1 MPLSIAPVLPSGVL
15 PSQATSASKHV
26 VRKRLVEVRS
36 ENASSTFSYDGTSEI
51 IFSISSPSDFW
62 DTANSYIR
70 FKLTCT
76 GKADDAND
84 PSRYLAEGGAH
95 ALIRNMVLETSSG
108 VQIARID
115 RYNKLAQI
123 LIQASTS
130 CDYVDEALCIAG
142 DSCEYKTEV
151 GLGSPISS
159 VVAQATYTDATNVL
173 LLATNAADAKANI
186 ELAVGD
192 LIRVQTLKAGVVGVN
207 LVVVVGI
214 NAPNSII
221 VSGMPAGVDY
231 LAGEVTSLTKVV
243 DYSQGIDPVR
253 KVAANTPGYVMCFQP
268 LAPFLNIQHIP
279 LMLIRG
285 GLKIRLQLERPAF
298 VLASDAVAG
307 DGVGYTN
314 FGYNITDP
322 VYMCSMIQPDESLSQ
337 QFLDK
342 YNSEGLIYEYS
353 GVKHYLETIPSST
366 TGTHATNLHVGV
378 RSARTLLTKLQNL
391 RAETVSAAIADI
403 SKSTYTCDSIA
414 QGLKMSLSEFHV
426 SSGSERFPQARPV
439 DCTDISNNELY
450 IESQRAMG
458 NVGISVIGKRYGAE
472 GIAEVDGRDKFGMQ
486 VSRTSEKEFVDS
498 NRLFI
503 AIELSR
509 DPSHWSG
516 LDLSLQ
522 PLLVETTFKTPYTLQ
537 NVDGTNGA
545 ASQRYLQNW
554 VMYDCAMILSA
565 AEGINIL
572 S

>member
-36 ENASSTFSYDGTSEI
+36 ENASSSFSYDGTSEI

-62 DTANSYIR
+62 DTSNSYIR

-76 GKADDAND
+76 GSVDGAND
-84 PSRYLAEGGAH
+84 ASRYLAEGGAH

-142 DSCEYKTEV
+142 DSCEYKEEFGV
-151 GLGSPISS
+151 GSPVSS
-159 VVAQATYTDATNVL
+159 VIAEVAYDHAGGAAEQL
-173 LLATNAADAKANI
+173 LTLANAADDAKADI

-192 LIRVQTLKAGVVGVN
+192 ILRIETAVLDYTVRVLTIESSNTITVEGLPAADIAAGDI
-207 LVVVVGI
+207 L
-214 NAPNSII
+214 SI
-221 VSGMPAGVDY
+221 VKMVRASGM
-231 LAGEVTSLTKVV
+231 
-243 DYSQGIDPVR
+243 DPVR
-253 KVAANTPGYVMCFQP
+253 KVAANTANYVMCFQP

-298 VLASDAVAG
+298 VLASDAVVG
-307 DGVGYTN
+307 NGVGYTN
-314 FGYNITDP
+314 FGYTITDP

-337 QFLDK
+337 EFLDK
-342 YNSEGLIYEYS
+342 YNSSGLVYEYA
-353 GVKHYLETIPSST
+353 GLKHYLETIPSST

-378 RSARTLLTKLQNL
+378 RSARTLLTKFQNL
-391 RAETVSAAIADI
+391 RAETVSAATADI
-403 SKSTYTCDSIA
+403 GKSTYTCDSIA
-414 QGLKMSLSEFHV
+414 QGLKMNLSEFHV

-458 NVGISVIGKRYGAE
+458 NVGISVIGKRFGADAY
-472 GIAEVDGRDKFGMQ
+472 AEVDARKKFGMQ
-486 VSRTSEKEFVDS
+486 VSRTTEGGFVDS
-498 NRLFI
+498 NRMFI
-503 AIELSR
+503 ATELSR

-522 PLLVETTFKTPYTLQ
+522 PLLVETSFDSAYTLEDS
-537 NVDGTNGA
+537 DGTNGA

-554 VMYDCAMILSA
+554 VMYDCAMVLSA
-565 AEGINIL
+565 SEGINIL